1 MPGEL
6 LLPRKPPSSTSRS
19 TLRAPYDFDRQNNH
33 GMECEYFRSFRYF
46 EPDIQ
51 PGAIIAHAD
60 RGPGPD
66 LRVRVDDDVIEVV
79 QLEQVLQLPREAAG
93 RGWHRR

>member
-1 MPGEL
+1 
-6 LLPRKPPSSTSRS
+6 
-19 TLRAPYDFDRQNNH
+19 
-33 GMECEYFRSFRYF
+33 MECEYFRSFRYF

-79 QLEQVLQLPREAAG
+79 SLSS
-93 RGWHRR
+93 